1 MSESSDEREYLRAA
15 QLAYEEI
22 SVRMGE
28 GAPQR
33 RLEPTRR
40 VVELLGDVH
49 RSYPVIQVAGTNGKT
64 STSRMIEAILRAY
77 GLRTGLFTSPH
88 LVTINERIMIDGQPI
103 SNDAFVANWLDIK
116 PYVNMVDA
124 ELEKVGEPRLTYFE
138 VLTILAFA
146 CFADA
151 PVDVAVVEVGLGG
164 EWDST
169 NVADAVV
176 AVFTPIDLDHTDR
189 LGKTVREIALTKS
202 GIIKPSALVVS
213 AAQSPEV
220 EEVLRNGAELS
231 ESEISFLAGDKLSAS
246 STVAVGGQMVT
257 VDGLAGN
264 YSDIFLNLYGAHQ
277 AQNAALAVVA
287 VESFLGGGTQYLDP
301 EVIAEAFATVES
313 PGRLQLVATEPTVL
327 VDAAHNPHGAASLAT
342 AVGEF
347 FTFDDVTVVVGT
359 LGDKDSRGIIE
370 SLAPVASRFIVV
382 PVNSDRASEVGDL
395 VELARTVA
403 PQLETDEAVD
413 LAEGIAR
420 ARAYASSTEKGA
432 VIVTGSIVLVGQAL
446 QLANLTEG
454 WTK

>member
-1 MSESSDEREYLRAA
+1 MSESSEEREYLRAA

-22 SVRMGE
+22 ASRMGE
-28 GAPQR
+28 GAPQP

-88 LVTINERIMIDGQPI
+88 LVTVNERIMIDGQPV

-116 PYVNMVDA
+116 PYVTMVDA
-124 ELEKVGEPRLTYFE
+124 DLEKAGEGRLTYFE

-189 LGKTVREIALTKS
+189 LGKTLREIALTKS

-213 AAQSPEV
+213 AAQKPEV
-220 EEVLRNGAELS
+220 EKVLRNGAELT
-231 ESEISFLAGDKLSAS
+231 ESDIAFLGGEKLSAS
-246 STVAVGGQMVT
+246 STVAVGGQIVS

-301 EVIAEAFATVES
+301 DVIAEAFATVES
-313 PGRLQLVATEPTVL
+313 PGRLQLVATEPSVL
-327 VDAAHNPHGAASLAT
+327 VDAAHNPHGAASLST
-342 AVGEF
+342 ALGEF
-347 FTFDDVTVVVGT
+347 FTFDDVTVVIGT

-370 SLAPVASRFIVV
+370 SLSSVASRFIVV
-382 PVNSDRASEVGDL
+382 PVNSERASD
-395 VELARTVA
+395 
-403 PQLETDEAVD
+403 TDELVALTRAAAPHVVTDQAAD
-413 LAEGIAR
+413 LGEGIAR
-420 ARAYASSTEKGA
+420 ARAYASSTDKGA
-432 VIVTGSIVLVGQAL
+432 VVVTGSIVLVGQAL
-446 QLANLTEG
+446 KLANLTEG

>member
-1 MSESSDEREYLRAA
+1 MRAA

-28 GAPQR
+28 GAPQP

-124 ELEKVGEPRLTYFE
+124 ELEKSGEARLTYFE

-220 EEVLRNGAELS
+220 EEVLRNGAELT
-231 ESEISFLAGDKLSAS
+231 ESAISFLAGDKLSTN

-264 YSDIFLNLYGAHQ
+264 YSDIFLKLYGTHQ
-277 AQNAALAVVA
+277 AQ
-287 VESFLGGGTQYLDP
+287 
-301 EVIAEAFATVES
+301 ATGQRTFGATPP
-313 PGRLQLVATEPTVL
+313 PGA
-327 VDAAHNPHGAASLAT
+327 
-342 AVGEF
+342 
-347 FTFDDVTVVVGT
+347 
-359 LGDKDSRGIIE
+359 
-370 SLAPVASRFIVV
+370 
-382 PVNSDRASEVGDL
+382 
-395 VELARTVA
+395 
-403 PQLETDEAVD
+403 
-413 LAEGIAR
+413 
-420 ARAYASSTEKGA
+420 
-432 VIVTGSIVLVGQAL
+432 QA
-446 QLANLTEG
+446 
-454 WTK
+454 